1 MNNKHHISSR
11 PHVQGCHSP
20 LRLRRSLQSLT
31 DGAGLVALRRLW
43 DRLQLGRWLDAR
55 GESLPGH
62 FRPSLMV
69 EVWVALLWFGG
80 GWLDDLELFDSRRVR
95 KLFGWVSVP
104 DPTTFGRWLRRAAP
118 SLLPLLDEVLWQL
131 VRIRWSWTG
140 VPDAATLVV
149 DSTVCVRYGKK
160 QAGAE
165 LGYNPKKPGRPSH
178 HPLLAFVVETADL
191 LGVRWRPGSAGAS
204 TGAAPWLRTLVGRLR
219 QLGVEEI
226 TVRLDKGF
234 FSKEIVRTL
243 QQLEVGFLLKMPNR
257 PWLRDQQRAWRRSVR
272 AQGIFSE
279 ADEVWSASSR
289 LWGAR
294 LLSLQGR
301 RSLTYEAGSLG
312 LDTYEVIETAHI
324 LTNLPGIQN
333 LTAWRRYNAATV
345 VEHRIE
351 ELGQLSVGQTAID
364 DLDGNALLWAL
375 GGLAYQLL
383 HLLRCLLPAAW
394 STAQPK
400 RLRAWLFRLPGKF
413 TRSGRQSLL
422 QVPGEALTDGL
433 LARTLAALN
442 RLRAPPEAFAY

>member
-1 MNNKHHISSR
+1 
-11 PHVQGCHSP
+11 
-20 LRLRRSLQSLT
+20 
-31 DGAGLVALRRLW
+31 LVALRLLW
-43 DRLQLGRWLDAR
+43 DRLELGRWLDAR
-55 GESLPGH
+55 TASLPGR

-69 EVWVALLWFGG
+69 ELWVALLWFGG
-80 GWLDDLELFDSRRVR
+80 GWLDDLELFASRRVR
-95 KLFGWVSVP
+95 KLFGWVRVP

-118 SLLPLLDEVLWQL
+118 SLLPLLDELLWQL
-131 VRIRWSWTG
+131 VRIRWSWTR

-219 QLGVEEI
+219 QLGVQEI

-243 QQLEVGFLLKMPNR
+243 QELEVGFFLKMPNR

-279 ADEVWSASSR
+279 ADEVWTASSR

-301 RSLTYEAGSLG
+301 RSLTHEAGSLG

-333 LTAWRRYNAATV
+333 LTAWRRYNAGTV

-364 DLDGNALLWAL
+364 NLDGNALLWAL

-383 HLLRCLLPAAW
+383 HLLRCLLPGGW

-413 TRSGRQSLL
+413 THSARQCSL
-422 QVPGEALTDGL
+422 QVPGEALTGGL
-433 LARTLAALN
+433 LSRALTALN
-442 RLRAPPEAFAY
+442 RVRAPPESLAY